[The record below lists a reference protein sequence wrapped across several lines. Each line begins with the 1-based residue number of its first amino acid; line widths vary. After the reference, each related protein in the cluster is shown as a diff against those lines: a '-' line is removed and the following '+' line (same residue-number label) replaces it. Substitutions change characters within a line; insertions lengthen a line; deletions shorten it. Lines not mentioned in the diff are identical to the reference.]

1 MKTLKY
7 FIAIFA
13 MSFAWNIQAQVTYE
27 TNNPTANPIPMGFLG
42 WNDNTNTERLR
53 QLPLNDTADVF
64 ITGRQEDA
72 LRDYVAQKK
81 RRASS
86 ALNLFIDFRTSA

>member
-1 MKTLKY
+1 MKTI
-7 FIAIFA
+7 FSAIAFCLLFSNTI
-13 MSFAWNIQAQVTYE
+13 SSQVTYDD
-27 TNNPTANPIPMGFLG
+27 NDPGANFPLGFLG

-72 LRDYVAQKK
+72 LGDYVAQKK